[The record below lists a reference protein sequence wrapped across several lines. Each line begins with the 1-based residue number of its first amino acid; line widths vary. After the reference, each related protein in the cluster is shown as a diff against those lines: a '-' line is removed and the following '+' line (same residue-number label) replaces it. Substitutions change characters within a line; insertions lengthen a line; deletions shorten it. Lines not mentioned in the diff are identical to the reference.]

1 MFSIITPAYN
11 AAKYIRETI
20 DSVLK
25 QTDPAWEHLLIVD
38 QDSSDNTLK
47 IAHEYAAKDAR
58 IRVIEVPHCT
68 QAEKMNLGL
77 REARYEWAAFLDAD
91 DIAFPERLAK
101 QRAAIERRPDVLAWS
116 AYGHYINDKGVLLH
130 IGDLGPTTDE
140 EFHDLR
146 RRHQLV
152 MGIHS
157 TFTAQK
163 EWMLKLGGYNPDL
176 YTVADL
182 DFMDRLSDHGILQTL
197 PEPLVYYRVH
207 SSSMTMSGYARHA
220 FQIRY
225 VWDRRGAQAQGKT
238 LTFKEY
244 AEIQATL
251 SPIERTRQWASDWG
265 RFYWT
270 QAGIAYGEKH
280 YMTMLRDL
288 LLSTALSPAFLVR
301 KVTGQLKHRLGLGD
315 EDDSATKSD
324 MATEAKS

>member
-11 AAKYIRETI
+11 AAKYLRESI
-20 DSVLK
+20 ESVLK
-25 QTDPAWEHLLIVD
+25 QTIPDWELILIID
-38 QDSSDNTLK
+38 EKSTDNTLG
-47 IAHEYAAKDAR
+47 IANEYAAKDAR
-58 IRVIEVPHCT
+58 IRVISVPHCT
-68 QAEKMNLGL
+68 QAEKMNIGV
-77 REARYEWAAFLDAD
+77 RVAHYDWVSFLDAD

-101 QRAAIERRPDVLAWS
+101 QRAAIESHPEVLAWS

-130 IGDLGPTTDE
+130 IGDLGPTTEE

-163 EWMLKLGGYNPDL
+163 AWMLKLGGYNPEL

-182 DFMDRLSDHGILQTL
+182 DFMDRLSDHGLLQTL
-197 PEPLVYYRVH
+197 PEPLVYYRIH

-225 VWDRRGAQAQGKT
+225 VWDRRAAQAEGKT
-238 LTFKEY
+238 LTFTEY

-280 YMTMLRDL
+280 YMKMLRDL
-288 LLSTALSPAFLVR
+288 LVSSALSPTFLVK
-301 KVTGQLKHRLGLGD
+301 KVTGQLRHRLGMGD
-315 EDDSATKSD
+315 EPDTPAAADPATD
-324 MATEAKS
+324 HL